1 VTRDVQGLLLK
12 KKSALLERWFD
23 AVLETYPDDSA
34 AFLKNKNRQFANPV
48 GHTISRSLEDLL
60 DELLSAEEM
69 NVGKVSSLLEGIVR
83 IRAVQDVTPSRS
95 LVFMF
100 RLKDLLREELGR
112 SPRNEPSEDIVVLES
127 RIDEMVLIAFDL
139 FMKCREKIYDL
150 KANELRNMTF
160 RLLQQAKLVCEIP
173 GE

>member
-1 VTRDVQGLLLK
+1 MTRDVQGLLLK
-12 KKSALLERWFD
+12 RKSALLERWFD

-60 DELLSAEEM
+60 DNLLSAAEM
-69 NVGKVSSLLEGIVR
+69 DVAKVSSILEGVIR
-83 IRAVQDVTPSRS
+83 IRAVQDVTPSKA
-95 LVFMF
+95 LVFLF
-100 RLKDLLREELGR
+100 RLKGLLREELG
-112 SPRNEPSEDIVVLES
+112 SPRNEPSEDIAMLES